1 MTALRRPVTR
11 LLDLALPP
19 VCAGC
24 GTEGDAICAGCLPS
38 VGSRVALPPGTPLGL
53 GEGPPDP
60 LLQLEWCSPFAG
72 TTRRALH
79 ALKYQGERRLAAP
92 LGTVV
97 AERWRRAGAGGD
109 VLVPV
114 PVHEARRRERGYD
127 QAALIAAAAAEQ
139 LRLPWRA
146 AVIRTRATTAQ
157 YHLDRRH
164 RASNVAE
171 AFAVDP
177 RRQGRRRRP
186 LGRPRGRRGHDRGH
200 AVRDRPGAACRRR
213 RGGERHHRGAGTM
226 IGLVDRGPAALWPG
240 ARPWLYSDSGR
251 SPSPGFPAPQPGA
264 QAPGGHP

>member
-1 MTALRRPVTR
+1 MTALRRPVTC
-11 LLDLALPP
+11 LLNLALPP

-24 GTEGDAICAGCLPS
+24 GMEGDAICTGCLPS
-38 VGSRVALPPGTPLGL
+38 VGPRVALPPGTPLGL

-79 ALKYQGERRLAAP
+79 ALKYEGERRLAAP
-92 LGTVV
+92 LGAVV
-97 AERWRRAGAGGD
+97 AERWRRAGVGGD

-114 PVHEARRRERGYD
+114 PVHAARRRERGYD
-127 QAALIAAAAAEQ
+127 QAALIAAVAAER

-146 AVIRTRATTAQ
+146 AVVRTRATTAQ

-177 RRQGRRRRP
+177 AAREAIAGRWIVLVDDVVTTGAT
-186 LGRPRGRRGHDRGH
+186 LGETAR
-200 AVRDRPGAACRRR
+200 ALVAAGAAAVSAITVAR
-213 RGGERHHRGAGTM
+213 ER
-226 IGLVDRGPAALWPG
+226 
-240 ARPWLYSDSGR
+240 
-251 SPSPGFPAPQPGA
+251 
-264 QAPGGHP
+264 